1 MAASSTPDARYPP
14 SESEKSVK
22 SAADKAAL
30 RLRPP
35 RSLPPWIDSYE
46 ERYGPA
52 PESQLRLLNPPARV
66 VRPQHNSTPN
76 ELQRRVSKDG
86 FVTWDDPH
94 LGPAKDVRA
103 KIPHFLRYG
112 RASMRGRKWDH
123 LRSAEPVIVAGYS
136 PATAQPALAWHEF
149 LHASAW
155 GHIPNEE
162 SEVVDYEVLK
172 KLQPSFNRDAE
183 VLHPLDAKGSRR
195 RRTMGLYKRVW
206 NAIMRSS
213 LSPLLFRLGV
223 MVTSILA
230 LGIATR
236 IYQREDSID
245 RNSAERTQAA
255 VAVAVDC
262 VAIPYIGYMI
272 WDEYTGKPVG
282 LRSGFSKVRLVL
294 LDLFFV
300 IFKSAS
306 TALAFE
312 GLVFHNVRESNLLD
326 LSTALGV
333 FELVGLISWT
343 MTFTVNIFR
352 TVERLGGGAD
362 NDISA
367 A

>member
-1 MAASSTPDARYPP
+1 
-14 SESEKSVK
+14 
-22 SAADKAAL
+22 
-30 RLRPP
+30 
-35 RSLPPWIDSYE
+35 
-46 ERYGPA
+46 
-52 PESQLRLLNPPARV
+52 
-66 VRPQHNSTPN
+66 
-76 ELQRRVSKDG
+76 
-86 FVTWDDPH
+86 
-94 LGPAKDVRA
+94 
-103 KIPHFLRYG
+103 
-112 RASMRGRKWDH
+112 MRGRKWDH